1 MVEADEF
8 TNYCIQ
14 ALEVNFGQLSNGILN
29 KISSKKQLSNKSTIN
44 DFNEFI
50 DLIEQNI
57 SILSG
62 KTRANEIYS
71 DLRTKAMEINEKP
84 KPVISISSDIDKE
97 INSFLAENTLPTDSD
112 ISDYAKYITLKYG
125 GKTKKIE
132 KEIIEKVRIHVKEI
146 ISLKTIHE
154 EICKFLTRYP
164 QPTQNDISDFINYIR
179 FLKLNFQ
186 EDALREH
193 IEKER
198 LFRKF
203 HESHD
208 VPETTELDQFVDFI
222 KNHSDKK
229 EISKIMKKQELS
241 YLIKDD
247 AGNSDQ
253 LLSELSKLATP
264 SEKDMKDTLE
274 GLGLKHMINKK

>member
-8 TNYCIQ
+8 INYCIE

-29 KISSKKQLSNKSTIN
+29 KISSRKQLSNKSTIN

-50 DLIEQNI
+50 DLIEINI
-57 SILSG
+57 GILSG
-62 KTRANEIYS
+62 KPRANEICN
-71 DLRTKAMEINEKP
+71 DLRTKATEITEKP
-84 KPVISISSDIDKE
+84 KAAISLSSDIEKE
-97 INSFLAENTLPTDSD
+97 ISSFLAENTLPTDSD

-125 GKTKKIE
+125 GNIKKVE
-132 KEIIEKVRIHVKEI
+132 KEIIEKVKVHIKEI
-146 ISLKTIHE
+146 ISQKAIHE

-164 QPTQNDISDFINYIR
+164 MPTQNDISDFINYIR
-179 FLKLNFQ
+179 LLKLNFQ
-186 EDALREH
+186 EDVLREN

-208 VPETTELDQFVDFI
+208 VAERTEIDQFVDFL

-229 EISKIMKKQELS
+229 EINKIMKKQELS